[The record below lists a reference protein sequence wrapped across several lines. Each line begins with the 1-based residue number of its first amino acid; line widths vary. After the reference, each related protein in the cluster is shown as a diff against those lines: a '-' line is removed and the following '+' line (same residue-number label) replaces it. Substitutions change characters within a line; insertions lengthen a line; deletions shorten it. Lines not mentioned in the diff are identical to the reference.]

1 MEIKWPQQVIN
12 TRGGAINIDPHPS
25 LLMGVSHQSDI
36 AELIL
41 DTLFQ
46 WGGDGCFNV
55 FLYFQLTQ
63 ELRNPIY
70 FFIYLYFLRA
80 GPRGEGGGS
89 ELLFYLF

>member
-1 MEIKWPQQVIN
+1 MATTSNKQQG
-12 TRGGAINIDPHPS
+12 GGAINIDPHPS

-55 FLYFQLTQ
+55 SLYFQLTK
-63 ELRNPIY
+63 ELKNPIY
-70 FFIYLYFLRA
+70 FFIYFFCGQGLGGWGLRA
-80 GPRGEGGGS
+80 FI
-89 ELLFYLF
+89 LLALK